1 MSQLS
6 NICAEVAA
14 SIVVKQALLEDES
27 LLMQGEG
34 LTRHC
39 VLEYWG

>member
-14 SIVVKQALLEDES
+14 PIAVKQALLEDGS
-27 LLMQGEG
+27 LLMQVEG
-34 LTRHC
+34 LTRRC
-39 VLEYWG
+39 VLEYWR